1 MPAPAPLAVRLP
13 VRGAAGR
20 AATGALLALA
30 LGACGEAEPP
40 RPEPLPEPLLG
51 AALAAASAATGAP
64 VRRTA
69 ANGARLAG
77 DWSCVA
83 VERDGSVR
91 RERTV
96 FAPDGEGTVIDDV
109 AVRRGR
115 WSRNGD
121 TVVQRFDSDGAR
133 REAVIRRLDRDAL
146 RFAVGS
152 GAPDERVHHCTDAAL
167 APVRG

>member
-1 MPAPAPLAVRLP
+1 MPARRPAPLPPAR
-13 VRGAAGR
+13 R
-20 AATGALLALA
+20 AASGALLALA

-40 RPEPLPEPLLG
+40 RPGPRPEPLLG
-51 AALAAASAATGAP
+51 AALATDAP
-64 VRRTA
+64 VRRAA

-77 DWSCVA
+77 DWSCIA

-96 FAPDGEGTVIDDV
+96 FAADGDVTVIDDV

-115 WSRNGD
+115 WSRDGD
-121 TVVQRFDSDGAR
+121 TVVQRFDADGPTR
-133 REAVIRRLDRDAL
+133 KAVIRRLDRDAL

-167 APVRG
+167 APMRG

>member
-1 MPAPAPLAVRLP
+1 MPARLP
-13 VRGAAGR
+13 ARLTAP
-20 AATGALLALA
+20 TLLALA

-40 RPEPLPEPLLG
+40 RPERPSEPLLG
-51 AALAAASAATGAP
+51 AALATDASAAGGAPSATTGAP

-77 DWSCVA
+77 DWSCIA

-96 FAPDGEGTVIDDV
+96 FAADGGVTVIDDV

-115 WSRNGD
+115 WSRDGD
-121 TVVQRFDSDGAR
+121 AVVQRFDADGTERA
-133 REAVIRRLDRDAL
+133 AVIRRLDRDAL

-167 APVRG
+167 APG